1 MCIAL
6 ISTAHPSYRLILIN
20 NRDEYLRRPTAAAEW
35 WAEPN
40 SHVLGSRDLA
50 REVQGTWMGVTKN
63 GRLAVLTNY
72 RENTPGAIVG
82 LRSRGSIINA
92 FLSLPPD
99 SDMTAQEYIE
109 ELVAGGEGQ
118 AAGGFSL
125 ACGDVFGPLGIV
137 SNRAS
142 ADDEIPWIA
151 TARNQTVG
159 LSNTAFG
166 DRSWPKILQGERLMK
181 EAIQKSYASGESE
194 DALIHRL
201 LGVLSV
207 DNLPRLHERA
217 SLQDYL
223 PSLSESIFI
232 PAIGDPD
239 EGVEEVVSHGAEAH
253 TLYMKGLYGTQK
265 QTVILVDESGRVKF
279 FERTLYGDDA
289 KEIPIGEGDREFEF
303 VVERALSSTFQ
314 SKAHL

>member
-1 MCIAL
+1 
-6 ISTAHPSYRLILIN
+6 
-20 NRDEYLRRPTAAAEW
+20 
-35 WAEPN
+35 
-40 SHVLGSRDLA
+40 
-50 REVQGTWMGVTKN
+50 
-63 GRLAVLTNY
+63 
-72 RENTPGAIVG
+72 
-82 LRSRGSIINA
+82 
-92 FLSLPPD
+92 
-99 SDMTAQEYIE
+99 MTAQEYIE

-142 ADDEIPWIA
+142 AGDEIPWIA

-159 LSNTAFG
+159 LSNTVFG